1 MTRNVFIQL
10 KCRSGSLAG
19 QLYSYI
25 EPELAPL
32 PAPLRFG
39 RHPDAHIRPL
49 GDEESMVSRNHAE
62 LQYKDSRLSLLD
74 VGSTHG
80 VYVAGSR
87 DRVEQLDLGLGEGRD
102 FRLGVN
108 GPIFHLSLG
117 AAIPFGPYLLVG
129 KLGEGGMGEVYVGWD
144 SRLGR
149 LVALKLLR
157 KSVLAELEDAERM
170 LLNEARIV
178 SQLEHP
184 NIVRIYEIG
193 EEAGHLFIAMEY
205 IRGLTLNQIVKQL
218 GARGQKLGPA
228 LAAGILRQA
237 CLGLHAAHQLPIQV
251 VHRDVSPNNIM
262 IMPESVK
269 VIDFGV
275 AQAKNRVGA
284 SFTEG
289 GKMTGC
295 PPYMSPEQIRT
306 PQNIDRRSDL
316 FSVGVALYELC
327 TGSSPFRKET
337 TAATL
342 LAVMTQEAPPLR
354 SLCPEASPALAELA
368 ARLLCKDREGRPSTA
383 AELAAALREAASPSF
398 LDHDNIVGALRELGL
413 DLNGSVLRPL
423 KDEPS
428 VPRSA
433 QLRPALPPPADKQR
447 LTPNRRSSSAIALEG
462 RPTAPMPAGLAPER
476 PPPPPP
482 PPPPA
487 RQSTAASPGSLAKL
501 VLAELPDPAELV
513 GPQGQRIQ
521 VRSLHLGGHGVREP
535 MVLPLDLE
543 GLLPGVSHPL
553 MLRLSGS
560 LLELCIAP
568 QVLSMSR
575 AVRIYAAANST
586 TARATYALPADTT
599 EQPLFVGHHRGP
611 LHEVHVSSRSL
622 RPASEPALQLALAQL
637 ALTVVAPAS
646 AQRLLLLWRVSAPT
660 STVFITCV
668 TAESD

>member
-49 GDEESMVSRNHAE
+49 GDDESMVSRSHAE
-62 LQYKDSRLSLLD
+62 LHYKDSRLSLFD

-87 DRVEQLDLGLGEGRD
+87 ERVEQLDIQLGEGRD
-102 FRLGVN
+102 IRLGVN
-108 GPIFHLSLG
+108 GPIFHISLG

-157 KSVLAELEDAERM
+157 KSVLDELEDAERM

-218 GARGQKLGPA
+218 GARGGRLAPA

-262 IMPESVK
+262 IMAESVK

-327 TGSSPFRKET
+327 TGASPFRKET

-342 LAVMTQEAPPLR
+342 MAVMTQEAPPLR
-354 SLCPEASPALAELA
+354 SLCPEASPALSELA
-368 ARLLCKDREGRPSTA
+368 ARLLAKERERRPSTA
-383 AELAAALREAASPSF
+383 AELAAALREAASPTF

-413 DLNGSVLRPL
+413 DLNGSILRPL

-433 QLRPALPPPADKQR
+433 QLRPAIPPGDKQR
-447 LTPNRRSSSAIALEG
+447 LTSERRSSPAI
-462 RPTAPMPAGLAPER
+462 TPAGTPATPPPAAVAPER
-476 PPPPPP
+476 RPPEPPIAA
-482 PPPPA
+482 PA
-487 RQSTAASPGSLAKL
+487 AASPGKSNQL
-501 VLAELPDPAELV
+501 VLARLPDPTEFF
-513 GPQGQRIQ
+513 GEQGQRVQ
-521 VRSLHLGGHGVREP
+521 VRHLHLAAHGVREP
-535 MVLPLDLE
+535 TVLPLDLE
-543 GLLPGVSHPL
+543 GLVPGVIHPL

-560 LLELCIAP
+560 QLELCIAP
-568 QVLSMSR
+568 HVLSMSR
-575 AVRIYAAANST
+575 AVRIYATATST
-586 TARATYALPADTT
+586 MARATYALPADTAD
-599 EQPLFVGHHRGP
+599 QPLFVGHHRGP
-611 LHEVHVSSRSL
+611 LHEVHISSRSTRL
-622 RPASEPALQLALAQL
+622 AGEPALQLDLAPLALA
-637 ALTVVAPAS
+637 VVAPAS
-646 AQRLLLLWRVSAPT
+646 ARRLLVLWRVLPQT
-660 STVFITCV
+660 STVFMTCV
-668 TAESD
+668 TADHD

>member
-32 PAPLRFG
+32 PAPLRLG

-49 GDEESMVSRNHAE
+49 GDDESMVSRNHAE
-62 LQYKDSRLSLLD
+62 LHYKDSRLSLLD

-87 DRVEQLDLGLGEGRD
+87 ERTEQLDLQLGEGRD
-102 FRLGVN
+102 IRLGAN
-108 GPIFHLSLG
+108 GPIFHISLG

-157 KSVLAELEDAERM
+157 KSVLDELEDAERM

-193 EEAGHLFIAMEY
+193 EEAGLLFIAMEY

-218 GARGQKLGPA
+218 GARGLKLAPA
-228 LAAGILRQA
+228 VAAGILRQA

-327 TGSSPFRKET
+327 TGASPFRRET

-354 SLCPEASPALAELA
+354 SLCPEASPTLSELA
-368 ARLLCKDREGRPSTA
+368 ARLLSKDREGRPSTA
-383 AELAAALREAASPSF
+383 AELAAALREAASPAF
-398 LDHDNIVGALRELGL
+398 LDHENIVGALRELGL
-413 DLNGSVLRPL
+413 DLNGSILRPL

-428 VPRSA
+428 IPRSA
-433 QLRPALPPPADKQR
+433 QLRPAIPPPADKQR
-447 LTPNRRSSSAIALEG
+447 MTPNRRSSPFVA
-462 RPTAPMPAGLAPER
+462 PAGAPATPPAAAPER
-476 PPPPPP
+476 HPPET
-482 PPPPA
+482 PA
-487 RQSTAASPGSLAKL
+487 AAPAAASLGRLGQL
-501 VLAELPDPAELV
+501 VLAQLPDPAEFFAD
-513 GPQGQRIQ
+513 QGRRVQ
-521 VRSLHLGGHGVREP
+521 VRHLHLAAHGLREP
-535 MVLPLDLE
+535 TVLPLDLE

-560 LLELCIAP
+560 QLELCIAP
-568 QVLSMSR
+568 HVLSMSR
-575 AVRIYAAANST
+575 AVRIYATATST
-586 TARATYALPADTT
+586 MARATYALPADTVD
-599 EQPLFVGHHRGP
+599 QPLFVGHHRGP
-611 LHEVHVSSRSL
+611 LHEVHIGSRSSR
-622 RPASEPALQLALAQL
+622 RAGDAALQLELAPL
-637 ALTVVAPAS
+637 ALSVVAPAS
-646 AQRLLLLWRVSAPT
+646 AHRLLALWRVVPQT
-660 STVFITCV
+660 STVFLACV
-668 TAESD
+668 AADGD

>member
-32 PAPLRFG
+32 PAPLRLG

-49 GDEESMVSRNHAE
+49 GDDESMVSRNHAE
-62 LQYKDSRLSLLD
+62 LHYKDSRLSLLD

-87 DRVEQLDLGLGEGRD
+87 ERTEQLDLQLGEGRD
-102 FRLGVN
+102 IRLGAN
-108 GPIFHLSLG
+108 GPIFHISLG

-157 KSVLAELEDAERM
+157 KSVLDELEDAERM

-193 EEAGHLFIAMEY
+193 EEAGLLFIAMEY

-218 GARGQKLGPA
+218 GARGLKLAPA
-228 LAAGILRQA
+228 VAAGILRQA

-327 TGSSPFRKET
+327 TGASPFRRET

-354 SLCPEASPALAELA
+354 SLCPEASPALSELA
-368 ARLLCKDREGRPSTA
+368 ARLLSKDREGRPSTA
-383 AELAAALREAASPSF
+383 AELAAALREAASPAF
-398 LDHDNIVGALRELGL
+398 LDHENIVGALRELGL
-413 DLNGSVLRPL
+413 DLNGSILRPL

-428 VPRSA
+428 IPRSA
-433 QLRPALPPPADKQR
+433 QLRPAIPPPTDKQR
-447 LTPNRRSSSAIALEG
+447 MTPNRRSSPFVA
-462 RPTAPMPAGLAPER
+462 PAGAPATPPAAAPER
-476 PPPPPP
+476 HPPET
-482 PPPPA
+482 PA
-487 RQSTAASPGSLAKL
+487 AAPAAASLGRLGQL
-501 VLAELPDPAELV
+501 VLAQLPDPAEFFAD
-513 GPQGQRIQ
+513 QGRRVQ
-521 VRSLHLGGHGVREP
+521 VRHLHLAAHGVREP
-535 MVLPLDLE
+535 TVLPFDLE
-543 GLLPGVSHPL
+543 GLVPGVSHPL

-560 LLELCIAP
+560 QLELCIAP
-568 QVLSMSR
+568 HVLSMSR
-575 AVRIYAAANST
+575 AVRIYATATST
-586 TARATYALPADTT
+586 MARATYALPADTVD
-599 EQPLFVGHHRGP
+599 QPLFVGHHRGP
-611 LHEVHVSSRSL
+611 LHEVHIGSRSSR
-622 RPASEPALQLALAQL
+622 RAGDAALQLELAPL
-637 ALTVVAPAS
+637 ALSVVAPAS
-646 AQRLLLLWRVSAPT
+646 AHRLLALWRVVPQT
-660 STVFITCV
+660 STVFLACV
-668 TAESD
+668 AADGD

>member
-32 PAPLRFG
+32 PAPLRLG

-49 GDEESMVSRNHAE
+49 GDDESMVSRNHAE
-62 LQYKDSRLSLLD
+62 LHYKDSRLSLLD
-74 VGSTHG
+74 AGSTHG
-80 VYVAGSR
+80 VYVAGGR
-87 DRVEQLDLGLGEGRD
+87 ERIEQLDLQLGEGRD
-102 FRLGVN
+102 IRLGVS
-108 GPIFHLSLG
+108 GPIFHISLG

-157 KSVLAELEDAERM
+157 KSVLDELEDAERM

-205 IRGLTLNQIVKQL
+205 IRGLTLNQIVKHL
-218 GARGQKLGPA
+218 SARGGRLAPA

-306 PQNIDRRSDL
+306 PQSIDRRSDL

-327 TGSSPFRKET
+327 TGTSPFRKET

-354 SLCPEASPALAELA
+354 SLCPEASPALSELA
-368 ARLLCKDREGRPSTA
+368 ARLLAKDREHRPSTA
-383 AELAAALREAASPSF
+383 AELAAALREAASPTF
-398 LDHDNIVGALRELGL
+398 LDHENIIGALRELGL
-413 DLNGSVLRPL
+413 DLNGSILRPL

-433 QLRPALPPPADKQR
+433 QLRPTLPPPADKQW
-447 LTPNRRSSSAIALEG
+447 LTPNRRSSTAIAPIG
-462 RPTAPMPAGLAPER
+462 TPAT
-476 PPPPPP
+476 
-482 PPPPA
+482 PPPA
-487 RQSTAASPGSLAKL
+487 VAVLERRPPESPVAAPAAVGPGRTQL
-501 VLAELPDPAELV
+501 VLAQLPDPAEFF
-513 GPQGQRIQ
+513 GEQGQRVQ
-521 VRSLHLGGHGVREP
+521 LRHLHLAAHGVREP
-535 MVLPLDLE
+535 TVLPLDLE
-543 GLLPGVSHPL
+543 GLVPGVSHPL

-560 LLELCIAP
+560 QLELCIAP

-575 AVRIYAAANST
+575 AVRIYATATST
-586 TARATYALPADTT
+586 MARATYALPADTFD
-599 EQPLFVGHHRGP
+599 QPLFIGHHRGP
-611 LHEVHVSSRSL
+611 LHEVHIGCRSG
-622 RPASEPALQLALAQL
+622 RRAGEPALQLELAPL
-637 ALTVVAPAS
+637 ALSVVAPVS
-646 AQRLLLLWRVSAPT
+646 AIRLLVLWRVVPQT
-660 STVFITCV
+660 STVFLACV
-668 TAESD
+668 AADSD

>member
-32 PAPLRFG
+32 PAPLRLG

-49 GDEESMVSRNHAE
+49 GDDESMVSRNHAE
-62 LQYKDSRLSLLD
+62 LHYKDSRLSLLD

-87 DRVEQLDLGLGEGRD
+87 ERTEQLDLQLGEGRD
-102 FRLGVN
+102 IRLGAN
-108 GPIFHLSLG
+108 GPIFHISLG

-157 KSVLAELEDAERM
+157 KSVLDELEDAERM

-193 EEAGHLFIAMEY
+193 EEAGLLFIAMEY

-218 GARGQKLGPA
+218 GARGLKLAPA
-228 LAAGILRQA
+228 VAAGILRQA

-327 TGSSPFRKET
+327 TGASPFRRET

-354 SLCPEASPALAELA
+354 SLCPEASPALSELA
-368 ARLLCKDREGRPSTA
+368 ARLLSKDREGRPSTA
-383 AELAAALREAASPSF
+383 AELAAALREAASPAF
-398 LDHDNIVGALRELGL
+398 LDHENIVGALRELGL
-413 DLNGSVLRPL
+413 DLNGSILRPL

-428 VPRSA
+428 IPRSA
-433 QLRPALPPPADKQR
+433 QLRPAIPPPTDKQR
-447 LTPNRRSSSAIALEG
+447 MTPNRRSSPFVA
-462 RPTAPMPAGLAPER
+462 PAGAPATPPAAAPER
-476 PPPPPP
+476 HPPET
-482 PPPPA
+482 PA
-487 RQSTAASPGSLAKL
+487 AAPAAASLGRLGQL
-501 VLAELPDPAELV
+501 VLAQLPDPAEFFAD
-513 GPQGQRIQ
+513 QGRRVQ
-521 VRSLHLGGHGVREP
+521 VRHLHLAAHGLREP
-535 MVLPLDLE
+535 TVLPLDLE

-560 LLELCIAP
+560 QLELCIAP
-568 QVLSMSR
+568 HVLSMSR
-575 AVRIYAAANST
+575 AVRIYATATST
-586 TARATYALPADTT
+586 MARATYALPADTVD
-599 EQPLFVGHHRGP
+599 QPLFVGHHRGP
-611 LHEVHVSSRSL
+611 LHEVHIGSRSSR
-622 RPASEPALQLALAQL
+622 RAGDAALQLELAPL
-637 ALTVVAPAS
+637 ALSVVAPAS
-646 AQRLLLLWRVSAPT
+646 AHRLLALWRVVPQT
-660 STVFITCV
+660 STVFLACV
-668 TAESD
+668 AADGD

>member
-32 PAPLRFG
+32 PAPLRLG

-49 GDEESMVSRNHAE
+49 GDDESMVSRNHAE
-62 LQYKDSRLSLLD
+62 LHYKDSRLSLLD

-87 DRVEQLDLGLGEGRD
+87 ERTEQLDLQLGEGRD
-102 FRLGVN
+102 IRLGVS
-108 GPIFHLSLG
+108 GPIFHISLG

-157 KSVLAELEDAERM
+157 KSVLDELEDAERM

-193 EEAGHLFIAMEY
+193 EEAGLLFIAMEY
-205 IRGLTLNQIVKQL
+205 IRGLTLNQTVKQL
-218 GARGQKLGPA
+218 GARGLKLAPA

-327 TGSSPFRKET
+327 TGASPFRRET

-354 SLCPEASPALAELA
+354 SLCPEASPALSELA
-368 ARLLCKDREGRPSTA
+368 ARLLSKDRERRPSTA
-383 AELAAALREAASPSF
+383 AELAAALREAASPTF
-398 LDHDNIVGALRELGL
+398 LDHENIVGALRELGL
-413 DLNGSVLRPL
+413 DLNGSILRPL

-433 QLRPALPPPADKQR
+433 ELRPAIPPPADKQR
-447 LTPNRRSSSAIALEG
+447 VTPYRRSSPAVV
-462 RPTAPMPAGLAPER
+462 PAGAPPTPPPVAVAPER
-476 PPPPPP
+476 RPPELA
-482 PPPPA
+482 PA
-487 RQSTAASPGSLAKL
+487 ALPAASPGKLVQL
-501 VLAELPDPAELV
+501 VLAQLPDPAEFLFAPGRRV
-513 GPQGQRIQ
+513 Q
-521 VRSLHLGGHGVREP
+521 VRHLHLAAHGVREP
-535 MVLPLDLE
+535 TVLPFDLE
-543 GLLPGVSHPL
+543 GLVPGVSHPL

-560 LLELCIAP
+560 QLELCIAP

-575 AVRIYAAANST
+575 AARIYATATST
-586 TARATYALPADTT
+586 MARATYALPADTVD
-599 EQPLFVGHHRGP
+599 QQLFIGHHRGP
-611 LHEVHVSSRSL
+611 LHEVHIGSRST
-622 RPASEPALQLALAQL
+622 RRAGEPALQLELAPL
-637 ALTVVAPAS
+637 ALSVVAPPS
-646 AQRLLLLWRVSAPT
+646 AHRLLALWRVVPQT
-660 STVFITCV
+660 NTVFLACV
-668 TAESD
+668 AADSD

>member
-32 PAPLRFG
+32 PAPLRLG

-49 GDEESMVSRNHAE
+49 GDDESMVSRNHAE
-62 LQYKDSRLSLLD
+62 LHYKDSRLSLLD

-87 DRVEQLDLGLGEGRD
+87 ERTEQLDLQLGEGRD
-102 FRLGVN
+102 IRLGAN
-108 GPIFHLSLG
+108 GPIFHISLG

-157 KSVLAELEDAERM
+157 KSVLDELEDAERM

-193 EEAGHLFIAMEY
+193 EEAGLLFIAMEY

-218 GARGQKLGPA
+218 GARGLKLAPA
-228 LAAGILRQA
+228 VAAGILRQA

-327 TGSSPFRKET
+327 TGASPFRRET

-354 SLCPEASPALAELA
+354 SLCPEASPALSELA
-368 ARLLCKDREGRPSTA
+368 ARLLSKDREGRPSTA
-383 AELAAALREAASPSF
+383 AELAAALREAASPAF
-398 LDHDNIVGALRELGL
+398 LDHENIVGALRELGL
-413 DLNGSVLRPL
+413 DLNGSILRPL

-428 VPRSA
+428 IPRSA
-433 QLRPALPPPADKQR
+433 QLRPAIPPPTDKQR
-447 LTPNRRSSSAIALEG
+447 MTPNRRSSPFVA
-462 RPTAPMPAGLAPER
+462 PAGAPATPPAAAPER
-476 PPPPPP
+476 HPPET
-482 PPPPA
+482 PA
-487 RQSTAASPGSLAKL
+487 AAPAAASLGRLGQL
-501 VLAELPDPAELV
+501 VLAQLPDPAEFFAD
-513 GPQGQRIQ
+513 QGRRVQ
-521 VRSLHLGGHGVREP
+521 VRHLHLAVHGLREP
-535 MVLPLDLE
+535 TVLPLDLE

-560 LLELCIAP
+560 QLELCIAP
-568 QVLSMSR
+568 HVLSMSR
-575 AVRIYAAANST
+575 AVRIYATATST
-586 TARATYALPADTT
+586 MARATYALPADTVD
-599 EQPLFVGHHRGP
+599 QPLFVGHHRGP
-611 LHEVHVSSRSL
+611 LHEVHIGTRSSR
-622 RPASEPALQLALAQL
+622 RAGDAALQLELAPL
-637 ALTVVAPAS
+637 ALSVVAPAS
-646 AQRLLLLWRVSAPT
+646 AHRLLALWRVVPQT
-660 STVFITCV
+660 STVFLACV
-668 TAESD
+668 AADGD